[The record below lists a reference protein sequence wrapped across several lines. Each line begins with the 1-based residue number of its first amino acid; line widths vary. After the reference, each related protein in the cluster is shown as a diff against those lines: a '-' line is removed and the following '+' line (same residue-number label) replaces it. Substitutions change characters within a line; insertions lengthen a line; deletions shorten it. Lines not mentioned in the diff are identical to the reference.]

1 MGAEEPMATKELR
14 VLRHRYKA
22 AYTSYMHCVHAVS
35 DASEKG
41 AWPTEIIKL
50 EADALQELNAAR
62 QALLDALY
70 AHSMKTATPKT
81 G

>member
-1 MGAEEPMATKELR
+1 MATKELR

-22 AYTSYMHCVHAVS
+22 AYTSYMHCVQALS
-35 DASEKG
+35 DASEQG
-41 AWPTEIIKL
+41 VWPTEIVKL
-50 EADALQELNAAR
+50 EADALHDLSATR

-70 AHSMKTATPKT
+70 AHSMNAATPKA